1 MKHLNLPVSAFV
13 NRFIPKSKFFEK
25 AKINSKL
32 KQEFTDEIAR
42 ITLQYILAEK
52 SINISGT
59 ENIKELHIFHIALKQ
74 KKIPKNILR
83 AIDRAMSYNIAILYI
98 FEYEHNIAYGI
109 TTKED
114 SAQRYYFSDW
124 NANIEFQFTGN
135 TIEHIYQ
142 KIIKTFIQERSEIS
156 VENEDF
162 IDIVKKDMQR
172 EKLFKEISSL
182 ENKIKNEKQFNKQI
196 VLNQELLKK
205 KRELEDTK

>member
-1 MKHLNLPVSAFV
+1 
-13 NRFIPKSKFFEK
+13 
-25 AKINSKL
+25 
-32 KQEFTDEIAR
+32 
-42 ITLQYILAEK
+42 
-52 SINISGT
+52 
-59 ENIKELHIFHIALKQ
+59 
-74 KKIPKNILR
+74 
-83 AIDRAMSYNIAILYI
+83 MSYNIAILYI